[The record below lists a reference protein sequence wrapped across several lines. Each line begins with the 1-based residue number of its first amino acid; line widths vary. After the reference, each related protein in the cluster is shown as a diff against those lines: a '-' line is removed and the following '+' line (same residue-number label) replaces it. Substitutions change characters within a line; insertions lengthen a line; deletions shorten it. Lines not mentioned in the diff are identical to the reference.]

1 VLSQRRRSRCVSF
14 EPQVR
19 NLQQRLFDAY
29 AAAEVRRIAGNDD
42 GIITAAQG
50 NIDTPT
56 DGFAGNTRLY
66 VPPTL
71 FTTSP

>member
-1 VLSQRRRSRCVSF
+1 M
-14 EPQVR
+14 PPPKW
-19 NLQQRLFDAY
+19 
-29 AAAEVRRIAGNDD
+29 RIAGNDD